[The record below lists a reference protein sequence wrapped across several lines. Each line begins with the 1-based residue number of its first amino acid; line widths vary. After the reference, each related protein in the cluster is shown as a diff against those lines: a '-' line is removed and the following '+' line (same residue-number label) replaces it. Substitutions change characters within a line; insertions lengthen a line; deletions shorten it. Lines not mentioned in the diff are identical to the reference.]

1 MSIRESAKYMLLSSY
16 NINIGKEDILFFGK
30 SLYLFL
36 SNYNK
41 ADKIKKN
48 LKKILTEINKDVNI
62 ILLQIIL

>member
-41 ADKIKKN
+41 ADKIQKN
-48 LKKILTEINKDVNI
+48 LKNVLT
-62 ILLQIIL
+62 